1 MASAL
6 PIVKEMILKLVESGS
21 KIPAW
26 VLTSFN
32 DPYVKLVK
40 KTNNVKELR
49 SGLKQLEYGDGGDL
63 EEEAFRGAIPGI

>member
-1 MASAL
+1 M
-6 PIVKEMILKLVESGS
+6 
-21 KIPAW
+21 
-26 VLTSFN
+26 LTSFN
-32 DPYVKLVK
+32 DPDVKLVK

>member
-1 MASAL
+1 M
-6 PIVKEMILKLVESGS
+6 ESGS